1 MEVIWLIGSI
11 ILSTAFGQIM
21 KWAVVRRCSTA
32 QVAAVNY
39 VIATATAA
47 AVGYFARGLHFDLR
61 ILAIGLLGGVSY
73 AVAIVSIF
81 HVIRAAG
88 IGITGTLMRL
98 AVMGPVLGGIFLF
111 NEMPTLMQWI
121 GIGLTLISFFLLRPA
136 AAPRGGPSPPVE
148 RGRIGWLVLLNMA
161 LLVVTLGAGFL
172 AWKMVPFYG
181 CAGESWEF
189 LCLLFGIPTLTCA
202 AESGVRREG
211 VLGAAIVIGV
221 ILGVTN
227 VLSVSASLQ
236 GLRTIP
242 SVLFFPVYS
251 CGGVLL
257 NALAAVVLWRERL
270 TRLNGIGIAV
280 VCLALVF
287 MNPGR

>member
-1 MEVIWLIGSI
+1 
-11 ILSTAFGQIM
+11 
-21 KWAVVRRCSTA
+21 
-32 QVAAVNY
+32 
-39 VIATATAA
+39 
-47 AVGYFARGLHFDLR
+47 
-61 ILAIGLLGGVSY
+61 
-73 AVAIVSIF
+73 
-81 HVIRAAG
+81 
-88 IGITGTLMRL
+88 
-98 AVMGPVLGGIFLF
+98 
-111 NEMPTLMQWI
+111 
-121 GIGLTLISFFLLRPA
+121 
-136 AAPRGGPSPPVE
+136 
-148 RGRIGWLVLLNMA
+148 
-161 LLVVTLGAGFL
+161 
-172 AWKMVPFYG
+172 MVPFYG
-181 CAGESWEF
+181 CAGQSWEF